1 MEFANFYQ
9 AQDLIRQILF
19 VRGPFMKNSE
29 NGRDE
34 ILIVDDMP
42 ANIRILG
49 QLLRSQYQIRI
60 ATSGEQALSIAASE
74 NPPDLILLDVMM
86 PGMDGYEV
94 CRRLKK
100 DTRLSNIPVIF
111 ITAKGEA
118 EDETK
123 GLEMGAVDYI
133 VKPFS
138 PSITLARVKT
148 HLELKRQRDELA
160 QMTLDLTELNHMKDN
175 LLAVCSHD
183 LRSPLNGILGFAD
196 LLLEKEY
203 LDPEDREG
211 LTHIKASGNVLLGL
225 INDILDLSK
234 ARAEQVELK
243 MEPVSLVAVIKTSI
257 SALKHLAVGKG
268 QALDFEDQSDDA
280 AILGNASTL
289 GRVFN
294 NLLSN
299 AIKFTP
305 EKGTIRI
312 TVEPGPEGKVR
323 ARVIDS
329 GIGIPDEKIPYLFDQ
344 FTQTSQS
351 GTSGEQG
358 TGLGMSIV
366 KEILEKHKVPISVE
380 SESGKGTCFKLT
392 FSLSQQLPA
401 PASGTGSGSGRL
413 SVEPE
418 PVWVEKKKHLKILL
432 AEDNP
437 VNQKLGKKML
447 SKGGHTVVVAKDG
460 EEALTRYTTSPGGF
474 DLIFMDIQMPRMNGF
489 EGTKAIRD
497 FEAQKPDGV
506 DNGAFVPQ
514 SSSKRIPIVAMTG
527 NALEGDREKCLGAGM
542 DDYMIKPIN
551 KKRILEMVQKWAPEL

>member
-1 MEFANFYQ
+1 ME
-9 AQDLIRQILF
+9 
-19 VRGPFMKNSE
+19 NSE
-29 NGRDE
+29 KGPDK

-49 QLLRSQYQIRI
+49 QLLRAKYHIRI
-60 ATSGEQALSIAASE
+60 ATSGEKALAIAASE
-74 NPPDLILLDVMM
+74 KPPDLVLLDIMM

-100 DTRLSNIPVIF
+100 DARLSHIPVIF
-111 ITAKGEA
+111 ITAKGEV

-123 GLEMGAVDYI
+123 GLEIGAVDYI

-138 PSITLARVKT
+138 PSIIMARVKT
-148 HLELKRQRDELA
+148 HLELKRQRDDLA

-211 LTHIKASGNVLLGL
+211 LKHIKASGNVLLGL

-234 ARAEQVELK
+234 VRAEQVELK
-243 MEPVSLVAVIKTSI
+243 LEPVSLVEVIKTSI
-257 SALKHLAVGKG
+257 SALKHLAMGKR
-268 QALDFEDQSDDA
+268 QALHLKDQSGDV
-280 AILGNASTL
+280 AILGNASSL

-305 EKGTIRI
+305 EEGTIRVTI
-312 TVEPGPEGKVR
+312 EPGPDGKVL
-323 ARVIDS
+323 AKVIDT
-329 GIGIPDEKIPYLFDQ
+329 GIGIPQDKIPYLFDQ

-351 GTSGEQG
+351 GTGGEQG

-366 KEILEKHKVPISVE
+366 KEILGKHGVPITVE
-380 SESGKGTCFKLT
+380 SEEGKGTCFKLT
-392 FSLSQQLPA
+392 FSLSQQA
-401 PASGTGSGSGRL
+401 PAGSSESL
-413 SVEPE
+413 S
-418 PVWVEKKKHLKILL
+418 VEKKKHLKILL

-437 VNQKLGKKML
+437 VNQKLGEKML
-447 SKGGHTVVVAKDG
+447 GKAGHEVIVANDG
-460 EEALTRYTTSPGGF
+460 EEAFMRYTASPEDF
-474 DLIFMDIQMPRMNGF
+474 DIIFMDIQMPRMNGF
-489 EGTKAIRD
+489 EGTAAIRE
-497 FEAQKPDGV
+497 FETAKLDGA
-506 DNGAFVPQ
+506 DNAALDLQ
-514 SSSKRIPIVAMTG
+514 SSGKRIPIVAMTG
-527 NALEGDREKCLGAGM
+527 NALEGDREKCLSAGM
-542 DDYMIKPIN
+542 DDYMVKPIN
-551 KKRILEMVQKWAPEL
+551 KKLILEMVQKWAAKTHL

>member
-1 MEFANFYQ
+1 
-9 AQDLIRQILF
+9 
-19 VRGPFMKNSE
+19 MKNSE

-34 ILIVDDMP
+34 ILIVDDVP

-49 QLLRSQYQIRI
+49 QLLRQRYHIRV
-60 ATSGEQALSIAASE
+60 ATSGKKALALVASE
-74 NPPDLILLDVMM
+74 NPPDLVLLDIVM

-94 CRRLKK
+94 CRRLKN
-100 DTRLSNIPVIF
+100 DPRLSRIPVIF
-111 ITAKGEA
+111 ITAKGEV
-118 EDETK
+118 EDEAK
-123 GLEMGAVDYI
+123 GLEIGAVDYI

-138 PSITLARVKT
+138 PSIIMARVKT
-148 HLELKRQRDELA
+148 HLALKRQRDELA
-160 QMTLDLTELNHMKDN
+160 QMTRDLTELNRMKDN

-203 LDPEDREG
+203 LESEDREG

-234 ARAEQVELK
+234 VRAEQVELK
-243 MEPVSLVAVIKTSI
+243 LEPISLVAVIKTSI
-257 SALKHLAVGKG
+257 SSLKHLSMGKR
-268 QALDFEDQSDDA
+268 QTLYFEDQSDDS

-305 EKGTIRI
+305 EEGMIRVI
-312 TVEPGPEGKVR
+312 IEPGSDGKVW
-323 ARVIDS
+323 AKVMDT
-329 GIGIPDEKIPYLFDQ
+329 GIGIPKDKIPFLFDQ

-351 GTSGEQG
+351 GTSGEAG

-366 KEILEKHKVPISVE
+366 KEILQKHGVPLEVE
-380 SESGKGTCFKLT
+380 SQEGKGTCFTLT
-392 FSLSQQLPA
+392 FSLSSQPPA
-401 PASGTGSGSGRL
+401 ENPESDESSSPSESL
-413 SVEPE
+413 S
-418 PVWVEKKKHLKILL
+418 VEKKKHLKILL

-437 VNQKLGKKML
+437 VNRKLGEKML
-447 SKGGHTVVVAKDG
+447 GKEGHAVILANDG
-460 EEALTRYTTSPGGF
+460 EEAFMRYRESPEDF

-489 EGTKAIRD
+489 EGTAAIRE
-497 FEAQKPDGV
+497 FETRKSAEADPL
-506 DNGAFVPQ
+506 ALAPQ
-514 SSSKRIPIVAMTG
+514 SSGKRIPIVAMTG
-527 NALEGDREKCLGAGM
+527 NALEGDREKCLSAGM

-551 KKRILEMVQKWAPEL
+551 KQLILEMVQKWAPKR